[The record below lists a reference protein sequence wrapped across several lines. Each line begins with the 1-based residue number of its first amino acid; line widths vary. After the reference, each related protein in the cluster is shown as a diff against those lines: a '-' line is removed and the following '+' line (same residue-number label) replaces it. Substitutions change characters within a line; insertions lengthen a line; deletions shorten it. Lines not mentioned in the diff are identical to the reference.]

1 MIIQPWPTSEPI
13 LIIIRSDIMV
23 TAAIVVL
30 LLCIASSLDTNRYI
44 AEKYPDDTKLA
55 SLQAPS
61 TGLIIALAL
70 LIISKF
76 S

>member
-1 MIIQPWPTSEPI
+1 
-13 LIIIRSDIMV
+13 MV

-30 LLCIASSLDTNRYI
+30 LLCIASSIDTNRYI

-55 SLQAPS
+55 SLKAPS
-61 TGLIIALAL
+61 IGLIIALAL